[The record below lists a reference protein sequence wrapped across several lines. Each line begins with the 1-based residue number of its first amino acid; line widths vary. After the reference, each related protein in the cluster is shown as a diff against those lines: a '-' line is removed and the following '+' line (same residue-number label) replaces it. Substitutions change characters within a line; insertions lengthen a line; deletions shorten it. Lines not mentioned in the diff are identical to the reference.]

1 MTTFRAWVW
10 DAKRVSFYGSAFE
23 SEREKQMNK
32 SVLSAVVALL
42 ILGAIPALP
51 APKPAGGDAE
61 FKELIREYYEAWSTA
76 NPDKPAPMYAK
87 DADLVF
93 YDVAPLKYTGWDE
106 YKVGVQKNLFDAM
119 ASGSLTPKDD
129 LKITRRGNIAWTSVT
144 AHFSAKMKD
153 GKAMEADIRHTAI
166 WEKRGG
172 KWLIVHEH
180 VSAPLQ

>member
-1 MTTFRAWVW
+1 MTAFLAWVL
-10 DAKRVSFYGSAFE
+10 DAKRVSSYG
-23 SEREKQMNK
+23 EKQMNK
-32 SVLSAVVALL
+32 SVLSVAVALL
-42 ILGAIPALP
+42 ILAAIPALP

-129 LKITRRGNIAWTSVT
+129 LKVTRRGNIAWTSVT

-180 VSAPLQ
+180 VSAPMQ